1 MGTRVAQLIWAGSG
15 LQPACLAD
23 PEGNPKEPIF
33 DHQTPKCGTQYV
45 YVMKIGHSR
54 MEVRKLGPIRNKI
67 CRQRIRM
74 QMSGTASHFPQEC
87 VNRRQLTAELGT
99 SKHRICIYFCIVY
112 PPTFGEHRS
121 PFCSC
126 TAGLSLFGKHAQD
139 NFGFTH
145 VVTTVGAASGVDR
158 ALSEAWGHTET
169 ALATG
174 LPASWMH

>member
-99 SKHRICIYFCIVY
+99 SKHRICIYFCIVCV
-112 PPTFGEHRS
+112 PTHFWGTQIPLLQLHCWSVSVRKARPGQLWIYSRS
-121 PFCSC
+121 YDCWSSFRS
-126 TAGLSLFGKHAQD
+126 
-139 NFGFTH
+139 
-145 VVTTVGAASGVDR
+145 
-158 ALSEAWGHTET
+158 
-169 ALATG
+169 
-174 LPASWMH
+174 